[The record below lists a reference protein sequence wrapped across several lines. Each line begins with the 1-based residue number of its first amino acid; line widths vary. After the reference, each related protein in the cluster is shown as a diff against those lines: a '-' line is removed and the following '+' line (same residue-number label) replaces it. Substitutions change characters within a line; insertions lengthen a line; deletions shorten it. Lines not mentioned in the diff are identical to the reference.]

1 MFNNDFIE
9 VQNDQID
16 FQDSGFLNVL
26 ANVTRTG
33 VFTYTRMSPDGT
45 IETIRQL
52 RLPEDVESSME
63 TLVGIPVTNNHPE
76 ELVSTENASEY
87 LIGMSSDRPKM
98 IKLDTDPTHDY
109 IQQKITIFDE
119 EAIEEIKAGTKREL
133 SLGYTLDL
141 EEASGE
147 WEGRAYDC
155 IQRNIRY
162 NHLSLVKKG
171 RAGELCKLQLDG
183 KEVNLDGVSSDNV
196 LTNINVGEDM
206 LNIDGVEFTEEK
218 VKSLLSEVNSTKE
231 ELAKVT
237 ANLDSAT
244 AKLDVFEEKAKADE
258 NAKAVANDAVEF
270 KAAVK
275 ERVALEKSASKVLGE
290 VALDEMSDREIK
302 EKVIAS
308 VSEVALDGKS
318 DAYVDARFDMVLES
332 NVDAANDSAAIGK
345 GTMAAKN
352 TDKEDVV
359 AKAKAAAWER
369 MQKGEL

>member
-9 VQNDQID
+9 VQNDQLD
-16 FQDSGFLNVL
+16 YQDSGFLNVL

-33 VFTYTRMSPDGT
+33 VFTYSRSLPDGT
-45 IETIRQL
+45 IETVRQL
-52 RLPEDVESSME
+52 RLPEEVEASMS
-63 TLVGIPVTNNHPE
+63 TLVGVPVTNNHPE
-76 ELVSTENASEY
+76 ELISTENASEY
-87 LIGMSSDRPKM
+87 VVGMTSDTPKM
-98 IKLDTDPTHDY
+98 IKVDDSVYDY
-109 IQQKITIFDE
+109 VQQKITVFD
-119 EAIEEIKAGTKREL
+119 ADSIEEIKAGTKRQL
-133 SLGYTLDL
+133 SLGYTLDI
-141 EEASGE
+141 EDKSGTYNGE
-147 WEGRAYDC
+147 AYDC
-155 IQRNIRY
+155 IQRNMRY

-183 KEVNLDGVSSDNV
+183 KEINLDGVSSDNV

-218 VKSLLSEVNSTKE
+218 VKTLLSEVNSTKE

-237 ANLDSAT
+237 ANLDSVT
-244 AKLDVFEEKAKADE
+244 AKLDVFEEKAKADQ
-258 NAKAVANDAVEF
+258 NAKATAQDAADF

-275 ERVALEKSASKVLGE
+275 ERVALEKAASKVLGE

-308 VSEVALDGKS
+308 VSDVALDAKS

-332 NVDAANDSAAIGK
+332 AAEANTDADVMGK
-345 GTMAAKN
+345 GSMTKVAN
-352 TDKEDVV
+352 DKEDVV